1 MTKIKV
7 CCSNLYSKDNAINAY
22 LVPGHKEIRGKK
34 QADMNEGKG
43 GSSRSE

>member
-1 MTKIKV
+1 MTKIKM
-7 CCSNLYSKDNAINAY
+7 CCNSLYSKDNAINAY
-22 LVPGHKEIRGKK
+22 LVTDHKEIRGNK